1 MASLDCQANRRSLG
15 AWVNYSAGPDSGCG
29 GQPFSALD
37 ARMTLTHDEND
48 EGHKHGAIHAAFLD
62 RGWQTSKR

>member
-1 MASLDCQANRRSLG
+1 
-15 AWVNYSAGPDSGCG
+15 
-29 GQPFSALD
+29 LD